1 MAGQAPAAVVCACV
15 LTGHR
20 AENEAWHADML
31 SCVER
36 PRGDGDRSTIAV
48 APRLCGRRLGFTFS
62 SAVWGK
68 YLLERG
74 VGKVRWPRAARKL
87 SYSRAAPTPE
97 RGVWKNVGGN
107 FVICHF

>member
-48 APRLCGRRLGFTFS
+48 APGLCGRRLGFTFS
-62 SAVWGK
+62 SAVRGK
-68 YLLERG
+68 CDGRARLENYPTVERPRLPSAAC
-74 VGKVRWPRAARKL
+74 GKM
-87 SYSRAAPTPE
+87 
-97 RGVWKNVGGN
+97 
-107 FVICHF
+107 